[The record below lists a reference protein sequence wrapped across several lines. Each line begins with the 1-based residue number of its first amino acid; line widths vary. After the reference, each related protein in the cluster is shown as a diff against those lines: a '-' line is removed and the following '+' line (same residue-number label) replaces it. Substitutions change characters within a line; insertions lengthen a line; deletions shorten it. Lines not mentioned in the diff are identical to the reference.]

1 MVFTARYT
9 FSKTFPPAKVYLHTV
24 GINEAWGEMA
34 ISQNAPDYFLKVLND
49 YSFLNDYPSPFSRFG
64 FLIAGLWGRKNTS
77 GGIERVVDIF
87 GFEKISPDKWP
98 GNPEVSILLYA
109 AGELSVPQ
117 KEHTCGDTLI
127 MLGREEAFRR
137 TTKSL
142 KEYFTFSP
150 SLEDVG
156 LGPRVG
162 IRYD

>member
-1 MVFTARYT
+1 MPTAQA
-9 FSKTFPPAKVYLHTV
+9 PAHFRK
-24 GINEAWGEMA
+24 I
-34 ISQNAPDYFLKVLND
+34 LND
-49 YSFLNDYPSPFSRFG
+49 YNSSLSRFG
-64 FLIAGLWGRKNTS
+64 FLIAGLWGRDDTQ
-77 GGIERVVDIF
+77 GGIEKVVDIF
-87 GFEKISPDKWP
+87 GFEKVSPDKWP
-98 GNPEVSILLYA
+98 GNPEVSILVYA

-142 KEYFTFSP
+142 EEYFARSP

-156 LGPRVG
+156 LGPGVG